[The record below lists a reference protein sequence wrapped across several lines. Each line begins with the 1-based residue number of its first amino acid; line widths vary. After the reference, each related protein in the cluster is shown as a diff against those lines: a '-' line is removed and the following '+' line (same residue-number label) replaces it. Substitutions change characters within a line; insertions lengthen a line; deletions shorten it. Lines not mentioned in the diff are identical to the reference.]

1 MDRQYLVAA
10 LDYRL
15 LVLVQSTRNR
25 KGSFHSVGFDGTLSL
40 LARTSLYRVVVITD
54 VCMEPVCYIK
64 HVVKLSVSNY
74 LEKLFSRCI
83 FRFHFSLT

>member
-40 LARTSLYRVVVITD
+40 LARTSLYRVVAYAWNRFVTSSMSSNCQYQIT
-54 VCMEPVCYIK
+54 
-64 HVVKLSVSNY
+64 
-74 LEKLFSRCI
+74 
-83 FRFHFSLT
+83 